1 MSEHKAVPN
10 IRFKGFEDKWKDT
23 IIGKLVKV
31 YDGVHQTPK
40 YKNNGVPFVSVENIS
55 NLYTNKFISK
65 SDFENNFK
73 NSKPTSGDLL
83 MTRIGDVGTVNLVK
97 NDNDL
102 AYYVSLALLKPKIK
116 DRKKYINSYFLM
128 YLIESP
134 RTKKELW
141 KRTLH
146 IAFPKKINKNEISKV
161 NLCICLNWKEQQ
173 KIGNFFAKLDK
184 LFDLQQ
190 QKIGKLELLK
200 KALLQKLFP
209 RHDAQIPEFRFNGY
223 KKDWEEDL
231 IGNVSTSKSGGTP
244 SIAEKEYYDGNIPFI
259 RSSDINKSRTEL
271 CINDNAVKHSSTF
284 IVEKGSVLYALYGAT
299 SGQVALSKVK
309 GAINQAV
316 LAIFPKNYIEKKFLM
331 YWFIYSKKKIVS
343 KYLQGGQGNLS
354 AKIIKNLIFCFPN
367 KSEQQKI
374 GNLLSKV
381 DQLIELENKKLQNFQ
396 QVKKCLLKNM
406 FVE

>member
-173 KIGNFFAKLDK
+173 KIGEFFTKLDT
-184 LFDLQQ
+184 LLDLQQ
-190 QKIGKLELLK
+190 QKIDKLELLK

-209 RHDAQIPEFRFNGY
+209 KHDAKIPELRFKGFEDDWQE
-223 KKDWEEDL
+223 KKLSHIVD
-231 IGNVSTSKSGGTP
+231 IIMGQSPSSTN
-244 SIAEKEYYDGNIPFI
+244 YYDTPIENSMILIQGNA
-259 RSSDINKSRTEL
+259 DIKNHSVKPRIWTTQITKIAMPKDVLLTVRAPVGEVAKNKYEAVIGRGMAAL
-271 CINDNAVKHSSTF
+271 RGNDFLYYDLEKMKMVGYWEHLSTGSTF
-284 IVEKGSVLYALYGAT
+284 ESISSNDIRDTKIKIPSCKEQK
-299 SGQVALSKVK
+299 KV
-309 GAINQAV
+309 
-316 LAIFPKNYIEKKFLM
+316 YD
-331 YWFIYSKKKIVS
+331 
-343 KYLQGGQGNLS
+343 
-354 AKIIKNLIFCFPN
+354 
-367 KSEQQKI
+367 
-374 GNLLSKV
+374 LLSKV

-396 QVKKCLLKNM
+396 QIKKCLLQNM
-406 FVE
+406 FIE

>member
-31 YDGVHQTPK
+31 YDGVHQTPT

-83 MTRIGDVGTVNLVK
+83 MTRIGDIGTVNLVK

-116 DRKKYINSYFLM
+116 DNKKYINSYFLM

-161 NLCICLNWKEQQ
+161 NLCI
-173 KIGNFFAKLDK
+173 
-184 LFDLQQ
+184 
-190 QKIGKLELLK
+190 
-200 KALLQKLFP
+200 
-209 RHDAQIPEFRFNGY
+209 
-223 KKDWEEDL
+223 
-231 IGNVSTSKSGGTP
+231 
-244 SIAEKEYYDGNIPFI
+244 
-259 RSSDINKSRTEL
+259 
-271 CINDNAVKHSSTF
+271 
-284 IVEKGSVLYALYGAT
+284 
-299 SGQVALSKVK
+299 
-309 GAINQAV
+309 
-316 LAIFPKNYIEKKFLM
+316 
-331 YWFIYSKKKIVS
+331 
-343 KYLQGGQGNLS
+343 
-354 AKIIKNLIFCFPN
+354 
-367 KSEQQKI
+367 
-374 GNLLSKV
+374 
-381 DQLIELENKKLQNFQ
+381 
-396 QVKKCLLKNM
+396 
-406 FVE
+406 

>member
-1 MSEHKAVPN
+1 MNKHNSVPN
-10 IRFKGFEDKWKDT
+10 IRFEGFEDEWEDT
-23 IIGKLVKV
+23 VIGKLVKV
-31 YDGVHQTPK
+31 YDGVHQTPT

-83 MTRIGDVGTVNLVK
+83 MTRIGDIGTVNLVK

-116 DRKKYINSYFLM
+116 DNKKYINSYFLM

-173 KIGNFFAKLDK
+173 KIGDFFSKLDK
-184 LFDLQQ
+184 LLDLQQ
-190 QKIGKLELLK
+190 QKIDKLELLK

-209 RHDAQIPEFRFNGY
+209 KRDAKIPELRFKGFEDDWKSYLLGKIAFFTNGRAFKHNELLDKGKY
-223 KKDWEEDL
+223 PVLRVGNFYTNDKWFYSDL
-231 IGNVSTSKSGGTP
+231 ELP
-244 SIAEKEYYDGNIPFI
+244 EK
-259 RSSDINKSRTEL
+259 
-271 CINDNAVKHSSTF
+271 
-284 IVEKGSVLYALYGAT
+284 LYANKGDLLYTWSAT
-299 SGQVALSKVK
+299 FGPHIWKGDKVIYHYHIWKIIFSSEVSKQFALQMLLNDKEELMNNTNGSTM
-309 GAINQAV
+309 IH
-316 LAIFPKNYIEKKFLM
+316 LTKNEMEKKVV
-331 YWFIYSKKKIVS
+331 KIP
-343 KYLQGGQGNLS
+343 
-354 AKIIKNLIFCFPN
+354 IKQ
-367 KSEQQKI
+367 EQQKI

-381 DQLIELENKKLQNFQ
+381 DQLIELENKKLQDFQ

>member
-83 MTRIGDVGTVNLVK
+83 MTRIGDIGTVNLVK

-116 DRKKYINSYFLM
+116 DNKKYINSYFLM

-190 QKIGKLELLK
+190 QKIDKLELLK

-209 RHDAQIPEFRFNGY
+209 KHDAKIPELRFKGFEDDWQE
-223 KKDWEEDL
+223 KKLSHIVD
-231 IGNVSTSKSGGTP
+231 IIMGQSPSSTN
-244 SIAEKEYYDGNIPFI
+244 YYDTPIENSMILIQGNA
-259 RSSDINKSRTEL
+259 DIKNHSVKPRIWTTQITKIAMPKDVLLTVRAPVGEVAKNKYEAVIGRGMAAL
-271 CINDNAVKHSSTF
+271 RGNDFLYYDLEKMKMVGYWEHLSTGSTF
-284 IVEKGSVLYALYGAT
+284 ESISSNDIRDTKIKIPSCKEQK
-299 SGQVALSKVK
+299 KV
-309 GAINQAV
+309 
-316 LAIFPKNYIEKKFLM
+316 YD
-331 YWFIYSKKKIVS
+331 
-343 KYLQGGQGNLS
+343 
-354 AKIIKNLIFCFPN
+354 
-367 KSEQQKI
+367 
-374 GNLLSKV
+374 LLSKV

-396 QVKKCLLKNM
+396 QIKKCLLQNM
-406 FVE
+406 FIE

>member
-190 QKIGKLELLK
+190 QKIDKLELLK

-209 RHDAQIPEFRFNGY
+209 KHDAKIPELRFKGFEDDWQE
-223 KKDWEEDL
+223 KKLSHIVD
-231 IGNVSTSKSGGTP
+231 IIMGQSPSSTN
-244 SIAEKEYYDGNIPFI
+244 YYDTPIENSMILIQGNADIKHHNVKPRIWTTQITKIAIPKDVLLTV
-259 RSSDINKSRTEL
+259 RAPVGEVAKNKYEAVIGRGMAAL
-271 CINDNAVKHSSTF
+271 RGNDFLYYNLEKLKEVGYWERLSTGSTF
-284 IVEKGSVLYALYGAT
+284 ESISSNDIRDTKIKIPSCKEQK
-299 SGQVALSKVK
+299 KV
-309 GAINQAV
+309 
-316 LAIFPKNYIEKKFLM
+316 Y
-331 YWFIYSKKKIVS
+331 
-343 KYLQGGQGNLS
+343 
-354 AKIIKNLIFCFPN
+354 
-367 KSEQQKI
+367 
-374 GNLLSKV
+374 NLLSKV

-396 QVKKCLLKNM
+396 QVKKCLLQNM

>member
-190 QKIGKLELLK
+190 QKIDKLELLK

-209 RHDAQIPEFRFNGY
+209 KHDAKIPELRFKGFEDDWQE
-223 KKDWEEDL
+223 KKLSHIVD
-231 IGNVSTSKSGGTP
+231 IIMGQSPSSTN
-244 SIAEKEYYDGNIPFI
+244 YYDTPIENSMILIQGNA
-259 RSSDINKSRTEL
+259 DIKNHSVKPRIWTTQITKIAMPKDVLLTVRAPVGEVAKNKYEAVIGRGMAAL
-271 CINDNAVKHSSTF
+271 RGNDFLYYDLEKMKMVGYWEHLSTGSTF
-284 IVEKGSVLYALYGAT
+284 ESISSNDIRDTKIKIPSCKEQK
-299 SGQVALSKVK
+299 KV
-309 GAINQAV
+309 
-316 LAIFPKNYIEKKFLM
+316 YD
-331 YWFIYSKKKIVS
+331 
-343 KYLQGGQGNLS
+343 
-354 AKIIKNLIFCFPN
+354 
-367 KSEQQKI
+367 
-374 GNLLSKV
+374 LLSKV

-396 QVKKCLLKNM
+396 QIKKCLLQNM
-406 FVE
+406 FIE

>member
-184 LFDLQQ
+184 LLDLQQ
-190 QKIGKLELLK
+190 QKIEKLELLK

-209 RHDAQIPEFRFNGY
+209 KHDAKIPEFRFKGFEGDWRSCDLGKIAKLYQPKTITQKQMTSEGYPVFGANGFIGFY
-223 KKDWEEDL
+223 GKKNHSTDQVTISARGENAGVTSYVFAPVWITGNSMVINVDKNADIDKHFLFFDL
-231 IGNVSTSKSGGTP
+231 SL
-244 SIAEKEYYDGNIPFI
+244 
-259 RSSDINKSRTEL
+259 INL
-271 CINDNAVKHSSTF
+271 
-284 IVEKGSVLYALYGAT
+284 
-299 SGQVALSKVK
+299 
-309 GAINQAV
+309 
-316 LAIFPKNYIEKKFLM
+316 KKF
-331 YWFIYSKKKIVS
+331 VT
-343 KYLQGGQGNLS
+343 GGAQPQLTGETLRRV
-354 AKIIKNLIFCFPN
+354 KIIVTKI
-367 KSEQQKI
+367 KEQQKI

-381 DQLIELENKKLQNFQ
+381 DQLIELENKKLQDFQ
-396 QVKKCLLKNM
+396 QVKKCLLQNM